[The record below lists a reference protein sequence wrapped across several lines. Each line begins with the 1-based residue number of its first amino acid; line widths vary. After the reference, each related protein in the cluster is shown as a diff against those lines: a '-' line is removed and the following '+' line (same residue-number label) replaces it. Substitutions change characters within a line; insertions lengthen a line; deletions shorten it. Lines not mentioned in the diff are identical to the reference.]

1 MVRQKKQRPR
11 DRVEGLTI
19 SQDINLRLY
28 AGDGSGGAMTGE
40 MMKEI
45 ILLLIVYSALPS
57 CWKNKNSCALLH
69 MVSHP
74 SAEQPGLPPWQRGHP
89 GEQPEGAGTRTDTE
103 PSQGWAGGSLASE
116 TSIKLDGN
124 SACLVWLIPCSET
137 HTHSCLVR
145 HDCSLDESLLC
156 GDQNSVGSCIWT
168 SWKPFVRL
176 KMST

>member
-57 CWKNKNSCALLH
+57 C
-69 MVSHP
+69 
-74 SAEQPGLPPWQRGHP
+74 
-89 GEQPEGAGTRTDTE
+89 
-103 PSQGWAGGSLASE
+103 
-116 TSIKLDGN
+116 
-124 SACLVWLIPCSET
+124 
-137 HTHSCLVR
+137 
-145 HDCSLDESLLC
+145 
-156 GDQNSVGSCIWT
+156 
-168 SWKPFVRL
+168 
-176 KMST
+176 